1 MRMRPTMLLA
11 TLLAVGLM
19 PITAQAQ
26 QQGNQRPTP
35 RQTIQNTDPEDTYE
49 GTPDSRRGTATQERA
64 QSTTPGRT
72 QGTIQRSTTQGATT
86 ERSAQFRGDSAT
98 AGSQNVDQQISL
110 MAAAE
115 LAIMND
121 CEIKTAQM
129 AQEKIDNEQV
139 KQFAQTMIRDHQ
151 QLNQQLM
158 QAMPELRGMVQLHSS
173 DRTSQSTTQS
183 TQSQTAQSDQ
193 SRTRGVDSGLQSS
206 PDRQAGT
213 QGQAQ
218 SGQQARTG
226 DQSDNRTAQGTQPGQ
241 QGQQAQ
247 SGTIRSQESE
257 LSSSAR
263 EQATGYRG
271 TATQEGSGSMNPVMT
286 KMLSICQE
294 KAQNKLE
301 MTRQE
306 FSEKQGKELEMC
318 YMGSQVVMHQ
328 SALAHLK
335 ALQDEGTPEFQQI
348 VQQAEE
354 TVQQHLTQAKSI
366 VEDLSK
372 QDDSQSSSRDNQTR
386 SSTSPNASGSA
397 SPGGVPN
404 GQNN

>member
-49 GTPDSRRGTATQERA
+49 GNPDSRRGTATQERR
-64 QSTTPGRT
+64 QGTTQGRT
-72 QGTIQRSTTQGATT
+72 QGTIQGRTQGTTT
-86 ERSAQFRGDSAT
+86 ERSTQFRGESAT
-98 AGSQNVDQQISL
+98 ASSQNVDQQISL

-115 LAIMND
+115 MAIMND
-121 CEIKTAQM
+121 CEIKTAQL
-129 AQEKIDNEQV
+129 AKEKIDNEQV
-139 KQFAQTMIRDHQ
+139 KQFADTLIRDHQ

-173 DRTSQSTTQS
+173 DRTSQSTTESTESRTVQS
-183 TQSQTAQSDQ
+183 GQSS
-193 SRTRGVDSGLQSS
+193 TRGVDTGLQSS

-218 SGQQARTG
+218 SSQQARAG
-226 DQSDNRTAQGTQPGQ
+226 DQSDNRTAQGTQSAQ
-241 QGQQAQ
+241 QGQQQAQ

-257 LSSSAR
+257 LSSSATER
-263 EQATGYRG
+263 ATGYRG
-271 TATQEGSGSMNPVMT
+271 TTTQEGSGSMNPVMM

-294 KAQNKLE
+294 KAKNNLE

-328 SALAHLK
+328 AALAHLK

-354 TVQQHLTQAKSI
+354 SVQQHLTQAKAI

-372 QDDSQSSSRDNQTR
+372 ESDSHSSSRDNQNR
-386 SSTSPNASGSA
+386 TSPNASGSA

>member
-1 MRMRPTMLLA
+1 
-11 TLLAVGLM
+11 
-19 PITAQAQ
+19 
-26 QQGNQRPTP
+26 
-35 RQTIQNTDPEDTYE
+35 
-49 GTPDSRRGTATQERA
+49 
-64 QSTTPGRT
+64 
-72 QGTIQRSTTQGATT
+72 
-86 ERSAQFRGDSAT
+86 
-98 AGSQNVDQQISL
+98 
-110 MAAAE
+110 
-115 LAIMND
+115 MND

-218 SGQQARTG
+218 SSQQARTG
-226 DQSDNRTAQGTQPGQ
+226 DQSDNRTAQGTQSAQ

-257 LSSSAR
+257 LSSSATER
-263 EQATGYRG
+263 ATGYRG
-271 TATQEGSGSMNPVMT
+271 TSTQEGSGSMNPVMM

-294 KAQNKLE
+294 KAQNSLE

-318 YMGSQVVMHQ
+318 YMGGQVVMHQ
-328 SALAHLK
+328 ATLAQL
-335 ALQDEGTPEFQQI
+335 
-348 VQQAEE
+348 
-354 TVQQHLTQAKSI
+354 
-366 VEDLSK
+366 
-372 QDDSQSSSRDNQTR
+372 
-386 SSTSPNASGSA
+386 
-397 SPGGVPN
+397 
-404 GQNN
+404 